1 MQASSQYGIEL
12 TSSKLPSLDLAFP
25 TGNRTRTRTE
35 RLSASRCLAIE
46 RTVVCTRIPQ
56 PRARLGPGLPTKQG
70 RRGKSAARRT
80 SLAGSQ
86 SKWVVCSV
94 EYNEATTGSYC
105 FTSFR
110 PQTREM
116 PSTTKSHGAIGT
128 DWARIIMTASS
139 HLSRYLKDWVHAG
152 RTALGLMHPF
162 SKEKARPLGRSDLDA
177 SDRHPLR
184 SKIAIVMAGQD
195 VSRSCDFS
203 CPALFSALIDVVR
216 TLSSS
221 AGPGRLRYGTHK
233 LLKRHGCKSLHA
245 R

>member
-1 MQASSQYGIEL
+1 MATAANACRNQPSLLNESGVSIWTTEGDCRFTLRSLSTESSAQTRMQASSQYGIEL

-25 TGNRTRTRTE
+25 TGNQTRTRTE
-35 RLSASRCLAIE
+35 RLIASRCLAIE

-70 RRGKSAARRT
+70 PCGKSAARIT

-86 SKWVVCSV
+86 SQSVVCSV

-139 HLSRYLKDWVHAG
+139 HLSYIFKGDAYVDAAATLKAG
-152 RTALGLMHPF
+152 CMPA
-162 SKEKARPLGRSDLDA
+162 ARPWD
-177 SDRHPLR
+177 
-184 SKIAIVMAGQD
+184 
-195 VSRSCDFS
+195 
-203 CPALFSALIDVVR
+203 
-216 TLSSS
+216 
-221 AGPGRLRYGTHK
+221 
-233 LLKRHGCKSLHA
+233 
-245 R
+245 